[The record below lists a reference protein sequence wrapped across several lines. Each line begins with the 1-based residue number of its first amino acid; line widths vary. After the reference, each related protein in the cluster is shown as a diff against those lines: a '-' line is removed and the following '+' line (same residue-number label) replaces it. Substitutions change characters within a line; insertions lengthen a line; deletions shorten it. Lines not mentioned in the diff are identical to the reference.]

1 SSYSQKWKHAI
12 EPEITFHY
20 VEDVPEKNQII
31 QIDDVDFPI
40 GERDVTY
47 SVTNLLYA
55 KRPVKEEEEYK
66 PDEYQFYNPKP
77 EEQDTPWELVSWK
90 IEQSY
95 RLNSDSFNL
104 VSNPGIQRFSPVT
117 STLRINPS
125 VNYSIQFVTA
135 YDVKF
140 KQVTSIQLQS
150 TLRDAG
156 RWYSNITFAYSNP
169 SPSVIDTG

>member
-1 SSYSQKWKHAI
+1 
-12 EPEITFHY
+12 
-20 VEDVPEKNQII
+20 
-31 QIDDVDFPI
+31 
-40 GERDVTY
+40 
-47 SVTNLLYA
+47 
-55 KRPVKEEEEYK
+55 
-66 PDEYQFYNPKP
+66 
-77 EEQDTPWELVSWK
+77 
-90 IEQSY
+90 
-95 RLNSDSFNL
+95 
-104 VSNPGIQRFSPVT
+104 QRFSPVT

-169 SPSVIDTG
+169 SPSVIDTGFPRIIYHAQDSVQTNAGIGLWKNRLVLNGEVSYDIDQKTLLN